1 MADSKD
7 LNRETWL
14 AIYRQ
19 RLSEAAAI
27 AKIWGFKS
35 VQQ

>member
-7 LNRETWL
+7 LNREAWL

-27 AKIWGFKS
+27 AKIWGFKT